1 MILEIATTEAEGAVT
16 LTIAGEIDMT
26 SAPALRRALD
36 GVPAHGRL
44 LVDLTAVR
52 FLDSAGVKVLYDHL
66 DRHPELVVSGDG
78 VVLRILDLTGLSDLL
93 TVHVR

>member
-1 MILEIATTEAEGAVT
+1 MILEITTTEQDRTVT
-16 LTIAGEIDMT
+16 LAAVGEIDMT

-36 GVPAHGRL
+36 QAPAEGRL
-44 LVDLTAVR
+44 VVDLSAVR

-66 DRHPELVVSGDG
+66 DRHPELVVSADA

-93 TVHVR
+93 TVHVK